1 MIKLG
6 KVDCAAL
13 PAISLRQ
20 WAESEIREPMIRHLF
35 YALCRTATYSRDID
49 YQLTGPV
56 IKQLQRSL
64 KSGVR
69 YIDGGWQTIIDQL
82 RELAARNGVT
92 ILNHKHVREI
102 EYDTRVRKLHF
113 EDGDSLDVDQVIT
126 TMSPAETSKLLRGA
140 ATHPYNAGRRR
151 PAR

>member
-1 MIKLG
+1 
-6 KVDCAAL
+6 
-13 PAISLRQ
+13 
-20 WAESEIREPMIRHLF
+20 MIRHLF

-49 YQLTGPV
+49 CQLIGPV

-92 ILNHKHVREI
+92 ILHHKHVREI
-102 EYDTRVRKLHF
+102 EYDNRVRKLHF
-113 EDGDSLDVDQVIT
+113 DEGDSLDVDQVIT
-126 TMSPAETSKLLRGA
+126 TMSPPTQVNCSA
-140 ATHPYNAGRRR
+140 AQPVKPYNAGRLR

>member
-1 MIKLG
+1 MLR
-6 KVDCAAL
+6 C
-13 PAISLRQ
+13 PISLRQ

-92 ILNHKHVREI
+92 ILHHKHVREI
-102 EYDTRVRKLHF
+102 EYDTGCGSCILKMGIRW
-113 EDGDSLDVDQVIT
+113 
-126 TMSPAETSKLLRGA
+126 MSIRLLRRC
-140 ATHPYNAGRRR
+140 PRRDK
-151 PAR
+151 